1 MNTLDNVYCL
11 GCKGRHETVEITQ
24 INVIMV
30 RGSPRHQAKG
40 VCPEGKTWTKLL
52 KASEIPAE
60 DSEEDN
66 LIEEVSEVAPHS
78 EEEVEMGGAKEVFKM
93 AVEVAPLAESE
104 VDEVIEPEVIEPEVI
119 EPEVIEPEVIEP
131 EVIEPEV
138 IEPEVIEPEVIE
150 PEVLEPE
157 DIESVGEEEVIHTL
171 RTHYPRP
178 ARKGSPRPRNIS
190 TPPVKDKEDIA
201 RAANIGYEIGQRVAA
216 EEGLA
221 FGEYMEDCWVDT
233 RIPLLY
239 REEFIEGYLAGGM
252 HYIDYQEMNA
262 QQGGNQSDNKMRPT
276 TVAGIAGIGIFG
288 AWLASK
294 LTQQRR

>member
-11 GCKGRHETVEITQ
+11 GCKGRHDTVEINE
-24 INVIMV
+24 INVIIV

-52 KASEIPAE
+52 KASEIPSE
-60 DSEEDN
+60 DLEEDN
-66 LIEEVSEVAPHS
+66 PIEEVSEDAPHS
-78 EEEVEMGGAKEVFKM
+78 EEEVEMVGAKEVFKT
-93 AVEVAPLAESE
+93 AVEVAPLVESE
-104 VDEVIEPEVIEPEVI
+104 VDEVIEPEVIEPE
-119 EPEVIEPEVIEP
+119 EY
-131 EVIEPEV
+131 
-138 IEPEVIEPEVIE
+138 
-150 PEVLEPE
+150 
-157 DIESVGEEEVIHTL
+157 ESDSEEEVFHTL

-178 ARKGSPRPRNIS
+178 VMKDRPRPRNIS
-190 TPPVKDKEDIA
+190 PPPVKEEENIA

-239 REEFIEGYLAGGM
+239 REDFIEGYLAGGM

-262 QQGGNQSDNKMRPT
+262 QEGGNPSDNKMRPT

-294 LTQQRR
+294 LTQQQR